1 MFQSSSPTKI
11 QAIAVTFNL
20 VPTEGLPTP
29 FKKLCKIYVFIWMLL
44 SFFFSYI
51 VNHFSIRLN
60 QVHSPWRWR
69 QNVHSE
75 RRNKHT
81 AWYES
86 PEYHHCNITHS
97 HEKTIVL

>member
-1 MFQSSSPTKI
+1 MSFLRTFQLNSCIAQVKMFQSSSPTKI

-60 QVHSPWRWR
+60 QVHSP
-69 QNVHSE
+69 
-75 RRNKHT
+75 
-81 AWYES
+81 
-86 PEYHHCNITHS
+86 
-97 HEKTIVL
+97 